1 MSKKPLEK
9 QIILFATKINNQTPK
24 RTKEM
29 VPSLTKP
36 TFHKSPYDKT
46 PVIVSIGQQK
56 TMSQTAAIAL
66 QVCLR
71 LAEDAC
77 VDLFNIKY
85 IRSVNRKADMLTAYS
100 IFASIDKRLR
110 QAFGKEDYDEIT
122 QTVCEIADE
131 MEHSVS
137 AITNAFLTE
146 TVRKFDIV
154 HAEPLAKT
162 LTLSSIVRCAD
173 DLFSASCGIRSPKIK
188 ELSETLEAFAN
199 HIRVR
204 PLNPGDMDI
213 NTDKPSE
220 LMRRFSEELI
230 KKSAN
235 VKIIE
240 IK

>member
-1 MSKKPLEK
+1 
-9 QIILFATKINNQTPK
+9 
-24 RTKEM
+24 M

-36 TFHKSPYDKT
+36 TFHKSHYDKK

-71 LAEDAC
+71 LAEDTC
-77 VDLFNIKY
+77 TDLFNTPY
-85 IRSVNRKADMLTAYS
+85 IRSCNRKADILTAYTV
-100 IFASIDKRLR
+100 FADIDKRLR
-110 QAFGKEDYDEIT
+110 QAFGKEDYNAIS
-122 QTVCEIADE
+122 QTVCDLADE
-131 MEHSVS
+131 LEHAVN

-146 TVRKFDIV
+146 TVRKFDIE
-154 HAEPLAKT
+154 HASPLAKT
-162 LTLSSIVRCAD
+162 LTLSAIIQCAD
-173 DLFSASCGIRSPKIK
+173 DLFHTSCGIRSPKIK
-188 ELSETLEAFAN
+188 QLSDTIASFAN

-213 NTDKPSE
+213 NTEKPSE

-240 IK
+240 VK